1 MRHPLPIVVLLAI
14 PLTGSAGAATLE
26 RGPYLQ
32 RSAPG
37 GVVVRWRTVEA
48 TDTRLDWG
56 PVAGAPAQSHLDPA
70 LTTEHRVEISGL
82 APETIY
88 YYLAGSSTEWL
99 AGGDADHSFRT
110 APAPGAARPLRLWA
124 IGDSGEASAGQAD
137 VRDAYLADAAG
148 APTDVWLLL
157 GDNAYETGTD
167 GEYTAGLFTPYA
179 EILRSTSAWTVYGN
193 HDSYSSDAAT
203 LTGPYFDS
211 FSLPRLGQAGGVA
224 SGTEAY
230 YSFDWGSLH
239 AVVLDTAE
247 SSLGSASPML
257 SWLEA
262 DLAANRRPWTLAA
275 LHHPPY
281 TKGSHDSDD
290 PADSDGRMI
299 AARENVL
306 PILEAHG
313 VDLVLS
319 GHSHVY
325 ERSFLLDGHYGDSTT
340 LDPSTMV
347 LDGGDGDPAGDGAYV
362 KAPGAHGGAVYVVAG
377 SAARLGSGPLDHPAM
392 AVGIA
397 SLASLVIEI
406 DGDRLTA
413 RALDDQGVEIDRFV
427 LIEPGVPLFADDYEL
442 GSLAR
447 WNGVGD

>member
-1 MRHPLPIVVLLAI
+1 MRRPLLLALLAL
-14 PLTGSAGAATLE
+14 PAFAPAGAATLE

-32 RSAPG
+32 RIGPDGA
-37 GVVVRWRTVEA
+37 VVRWRTAEA

-56 PVAGAPAQSHLDPA
+56 AVAGAPDASYLEPTP
-70 LTTEHRVEISGL
+70 TTEHRVELAGL
-82 APETIY
+82 AAETTY

-99 AGGDADHSFRT
+99 AGGDADHAFRT
-110 APAPGAARPLRLWA
+110 APAPGASRPLRLWA
-124 IGDSGEASAGQAD
+124 IGDSGEANAGQAA

-157 GDNAYETGTD
+157 GDNAYDTGTD
-167 GEYTAGLFTPYA
+167 AQYTAALFTPYA
-179 EILRSTSAWTVYGN
+179 AILRSTAAWTVYGN

-203 LTGPYFDS
+203 LTGPYFES

-230 YSFDWGSLH
+230 YSFDRGPLH
-239 AVVLDTAE
+239 VVVLDTAE
-247 SSLGSASPML
+247 STIGAGAPML
-257 SWLEA
+257 QWLEA
-262 DLAANRRPWTLAA
+262 DLAANRRPWTVAA

-290 PADSDGRMI
+290 PADSGGIMGVVR
-299 AARENVL
+299 ATLL
-306 PILEAHG
+306 PLLEAHG

-325 ERSFLLDGHYGDSTT
+325 ERSFLLDGHYGDSST
-340 LDPSTMV
+340 LDPLSMV
-347 LDGGDGDPAGDGAYV
+347 LDGGDGDPAGDGPYV
-362 KAPGAHGGAVYVVAG
+362 KAPGTHGGTVYVVAG
-377 SAARLGSGPLDHPAM
+377 SSARLGSGPLDHPAM

-447 WNGVGD
+447 WNSVVD